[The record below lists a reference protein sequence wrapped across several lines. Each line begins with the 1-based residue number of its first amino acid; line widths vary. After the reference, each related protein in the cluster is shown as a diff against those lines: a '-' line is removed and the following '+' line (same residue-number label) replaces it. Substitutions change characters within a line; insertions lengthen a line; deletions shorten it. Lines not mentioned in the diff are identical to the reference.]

1 MSKSKCNKTLRLIL
15 FYLLSCTWGILT
27 TLSGAIVALVL
38 TLTGHKPKK
47 FGSCWCF
54 PMTDNWGLE
63 LGLFFITNKK
73 MSKSLCCHEVG
84 HQLQTCMFGPL
95 QIFLVTIPSAIRY
108 NLRNIKTY
116 EKKRKFS
123 MWFGV
128 ISFTITLAMIIA
140 HVFLNQLWFSILTL
154 FLIVYLSSLSIWVN
168 TESEQ
173 YEKIPYPMYDDVWF
187 EGDATK
193 RGIEFIG
200 KYYPDEI

>member
-1 MSKSKCNKTLRLIL
+1 MSKSKCKTLRLIL

-38 TLTGHKPKK
+38 MITGHKPKK

-54 PMTDNWGLE
+54 PMTDSWGLE

-116 EKKRKFS
+116 ENKRKFS

-128 ISFTITLAMIIA
+128 ISFSITLAMIIA
-140 HVFLNQLWFSILTL
+140 HVFLHQLWFSILTL

-173 YEKIPYPMYDDVWF
+173 YENRPYPMYDDVWF

-193 RGIEFIG
+193 RGIEFIN